1 MSLRKRSL
9 LQRLMI
15 LLVVAGTTLLI
26 LFPLYW
32 MLTTSFKPEA
42 EIFQIPATLFPES
55 LALENYEFAF
65 SETQIP
71 LYFLNSVIYVLG
83 TLVVVLVCGS
93 LAAYGM
99 SRFKFR
105 FKVGFL
111 LVLLLTQVMPMT
123 TLIVPLFI
131 SFGELGLLNNRLALV
146 AVYAAIQLPLAIWLL
161 LSYFNSVPREID
173 EAARIDGCT
182 NLQVLIQII
191 LPLAKPGLMAVG
203 LSVAIWVWQE
213 LMLATTF
220 TTMDSMRPLMAGIS
234 ASIGR
239 AGVRWGQMNAAGMIS
254 IVPIIIA
261 YIFLQRNLVA
271 GLTGGAVKE

>member
-1 MSLRKRSL
+1 VKKKSAAH
-9 LQRLMI
+9 RLATLFI
-15 LLVVAGTTLLI
+15 VAAATLLI

-32 MLTTSFKPEA
+32 MLSTSLKPEA
-42 EIFQIPATLFPES
+42 EIFQLPPTLLPETFV
-55 LALENYEFAF
+55 LENYEFAW
-65 SETQIP
+65 TQAQIP
-71 LYFLNSVIYVLG
+71 IYFLNSVTYVLG
-83 TLVVVLVCGS
+83 TLVVVLICGS

-105 FKVGFL
+105 GKPAFL
-111 LVLLLTQVMPMT
+111 LILLLTQVMPMT
-123 TLIVPLFI
+123 TLIVPLFV
-131 SFGELGLLNNRLALV
+131 SFGNFGLLNNRIALI
-146 AVYAAIQLPLAIWLL
+146 AVYSAIQLPLAIWLL
-161 LSYFNSVPREID
+161 LAYFNSVPKEID

-182 NLQVLIQII
+182 GLQVLLRII

-203 LSVAIWVWQE
+203 LSISIWVWQE
-213 LMLATTF
+213 LMLAMTF
-220 TTMDSMRPLMAGIS
+220 TTTDAMRPLMAGIS

-239 AGVRWGQMNAAGMIS
+239 AGVRWGQMNAVGMIS

>member
-1 MSLRKRSL
+1 MKKKSAAH
-9 LQRLMI
+9 RLATLFI
-15 LLVVAGTTLLI
+15 VAAATLLI

-32 MLTTSFKPEA
+32 MLSTSLKPEA
-42 EIFQIPATLFPES
+42 EIFQLPPTLLPETFV
-55 LALENYEFAF
+55 LENYEFAW
-65 SETQIP
+65 TQAQIP
-71 LYFLNSVIYVLG
+71 IYFLNSVTYVLG
-83 TLVVVLVCGS
+83 TLVVVLICGS

-105 FKVGFL
+105 GKPAFL
-111 LVLLLTQVMPMT
+111 LILLLTQVMPMT
-123 TLIVPLFI
+123 TLIVPLFV
-131 SFGELGLLNNRLALV
+131 SFGNFGLLNNRIALI
-146 AVYAAIQLPLAIWLL
+146 AVYSAIQLPLAIWLL
-161 LSYFNSVPREID
+161 LAYFNSVPKEID

-182 NLQVLIQII
+182 GLQVLLRII

-203 LSVAIWVWQE
+203 LSISIWVWQE
-213 LMLATTF
+213 LMLAMTF
-220 TTMDSMRPLMAGIS
+220 TTTDAMRPLMAGIS

-239 AGVRWGQMNAAGMIS
+239 AGVRWGQMNAVGMIS